1 MMLRYL
7 EEFATADLIENAL
20 LYTLEEGRVLT
31 GDVVGYD
38 RGAKTTE
45 YTEAIIQNLGKTPR
59 KTQVRGYKPFRLP
72 QVDGAIAPIVPRSRR
87 VVGVDVFVET
97 NLLPEALG
105 KALEDLAAGTP
116 FRLKMISNR
125 GTQVYPPP
133 AGSRTWWT
141 TTAAA
146 SSTRG
151 RGRLR
156 TRRSWTS

>member
-1 MMLRYL
+1 M
-7 EEFATADLIENAL
+7 
-20 LYTLEEGRVLT
+20 
-31 GDVVGYD
+31 
-38 RGAKTTE
+38 
-45 YTEAIIQNLGKTPR
+45 
-59 KTQVRGYKPFRLP
+59 RGYKPFRLP

-151 RGRLR
+151 RGG
-156 TRRSWTS
+156 